1 MKSMLLPFALLAAAP
16 AWAQDKADAK
26 ERDYC
31 PERPGLNTP
40 PCIVDKGHV
49 SVETALADWTL
60 DDQPDQRT
68 DTVLIGD
75 TKLRIGL
82 TDTIEAQIGWT
93 PYGHVRQRDK
103 TTGLVTG
110 DGAVGD
116 VTLGAKINL
125 LNPDGD
131 KTSVALLPYVSLPV
145 GRSPVGAGDWGAG
158 VLLPLSFALS
168 DTMSLAA
175 TPELDAAVDQD
186 GSGRHLAYS
195 ATAGLAFKLSKAVTL
210 TGETQILRD
219 DDPAGHTTQALAALS
234 VGWMAAKHLQLD
246 LFGAAGLN
254 RDAPDVELY
263 AGISRRF

>member
-1 MKSMLLPFALLAAAP
+1 MKRLIYAFALLLPGVAH
-16 AWAQDKADAK
+16 AQDK

-49 SVETALADWTL
+49 SVETSVADWTL
-60 DDQPDQRT
+60 DDQPDSRT

-103 TTGLVTG
+103 TTGIVSNE
-110 DGAVGD
+110 GAIGD
-116 VTLGAKINL
+116 VSLSAKINL
-125 LNPDGD
+125 MDPDGD
-131 KTSVALLPYVSLPV
+131 KTSIALLPYVTLPV

-158 VLLPLSFALS
+158 VLLPLSFSLS
-168 DTMSLAA
+168 DTVSLAA
-175 TPELDAAVDQD
+175 TPEVDAAVDQD
-186 GSGRHLAYS
+186 GRGRHLAYS
-195 ATAGLAFKLSKAVTL
+195 GTIGLAFKLSEAVTL
-210 TGETQILRD
+210 TGETEVMRD
-219 DDPAGHTTQALAALS
+219 DDPAGHTTQALTALS
-234 VGWMAAKHLQLD
+234 VGWMATKNLQFD
-246 LFGAAGLN
+246 VYGAAGLN
-254 RDAPDVELY
+254 KDAPDVELY

>member
-1 MKSMLLPFALLAAAP
+1 MKGMFLLVALLAAVP
-16 AWAQDKADAK
+16 AWAQEK

-60 DDQPDQRT
+60 DDQSDQRT
-68 DTVLIGD
+68 DTILIGD

-82 TDTIEAQIGWT
+82 TDTIEAQVGWT

-103 TTGLVTG
+103 TTGLV
-110 DGAVGD
+110 DRADAVGD
-116 VTLGAKINL
+116 VTLGAKISL
-125 LNPDGD
+125 VNPDGD
-131 KTSVALLPYVSLPV
+131 KMSVALLPYVSLPV

-158 VLLPLSFALS
+158 VLVPLNFSLT
-168 DTMSLAA
+168 DKLSLAA
-175 TPELDAAVDQD
+175 TPEVDAAVDED

-195 ATAGLAFKLSKAVTL
+195 GTAGLAFKLSDAVTL
-210 TGETQILRD
+210 TGEGQVLRG
-219 DDPAGHTTQALAALS
+219 DDPSGHTTQALAALS
-234 VGWMAAKHLQLD
+234 LGWMVRKSLQLD

-254 RDAPDVELY
+254 RDAPDVEVY